1 MRLAVL
7 ASGTGSILQAIVETG
22 ITVDLVLVD
31 RACLAA
37 SLADGLGLN
46 AVIVERSGF
55 GADFDRSAYS
65 DEVVEALHDHEIE
78 VIAMAGFGT
87 ILAPQFFDAFAGRV
101 LNTHPALLPSFI
113 GWHAVK
119 AALDFGV
126 KVTGCTVHLA
136 TPEVD
141 AGPILAQ
148 EAVPVLDGDDETSLH
163 ERIKAVE
170 RRLYTDTIRAFLA
183 SCHPIEEIPS

>member
-126 KVTGCTVHLA
+126 KVTGCTVHL
-136 TPEVD
+136 
-141 AGPILAQ
+141 
-148 EAVPVLDGDDETSLH
+148 
-163 ERIKAVE
+163 
-170 RRLYTDTIRAFLA
+170 LYPDTIRAFLA